1 MKQLFFRLNAVVLML
16 LAFSFHSQGADKY
29 VLEFN
34 LEKGKTYKQH
44 TVADVN
50 MKMNAMGQATVIGT
64 KTETVTAFK
73 VTDRKNDIFDIRM
86 SYQKMK
92 ISTDSPMGKMTI
104 DSDDPDNSSNKEV
117 ANAIKSLAETPVDV
131 QLTKEGN
138 VVSVTGADKL
148 AEKFGGGS
156 AQMLQMSGLQLSE
169 GAIKMEFERMSVYFP
184 GKPVSTGDSWNT
196 AKTIS
201 TGGFDVINK
210 MTLTLKEVKDNI
222 AVLEVNT
229 TLETPEG
236 GAVMSIQGTDAQITM
251 KGEQSGTVQIDMKTG
266 WVIGGEFTQ
275 KSTNS
280 IAVMGQTIP
289 QEIELKTTITAE

>member
-16 LAFSFHSQGADKY
+16 LAFSFHSKGADKY

-34 LEKGKTYKQH
+34 LEKGKTYKH
-44 TVADVN
+44 LTVADVN

-64 KTETVTAFK
+64 KTEIVTAFE

-92 ISTDSPMGKMTI
+92 ITIDSPMGKMTI

-117 ANAIKSLAETPVDV
+117 ANAIKSLAETSVDV

-156 AQMLQMSGLQLSE
+156 AQVLQMTNLSLSE
-169 GAIKMEFERMSVYFP
+169 DAIKMAFEQMSAYFP
-184 GKPVSTGDSWNT
+184 GKPVSTGESWNRT
-196 AKTIS
+196 NTIA

-210 MTLTLKEVKDNI
+210 TTLTLKEVKDNV
-222 AVLEVNT
+222 AVLEINT

-236 GAVMSIQGTDAQITM
+236 GAVMNMQGMDAQITM
-251 KGEQSGTVQIDMKTG
+251 KGEQTGTVQIDMKTG
-266 WVIGGEFTQ
+266 WVVSGEFTQ